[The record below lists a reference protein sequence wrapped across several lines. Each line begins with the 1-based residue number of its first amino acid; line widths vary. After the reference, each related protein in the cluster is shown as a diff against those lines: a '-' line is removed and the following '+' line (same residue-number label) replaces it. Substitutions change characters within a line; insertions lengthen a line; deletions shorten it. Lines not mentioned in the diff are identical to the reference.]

1 MNVHDHPAAPAVPTR
16 ESLDGWEHSRLH
28 RDVREAIACLPM
40 YFRTE
45 THISGIMATDLHT
58 LNTVLGATIEEQ
70 VVRTLNLI
78 RNTWDPNEQYSLYS
92 FVRQAQTFPD
102 VLLRKVSTGDVLLGI
117 ELKGWYLLAKETVPS
132 LRFQATLGAC
142 AKQDLIVVVPWVLG
156 NVISGSPI
164 LFEPFVESARY
175 AAAYRNHHWQHVRK
189 TKQHTGIEI
198 PEGVVPY
205 PSKSDQILDKP
216 TADGGGN
223 FGRLA
228 RTGMM
233 DTYMDKLDD
242 LQLCGIKTVYWRE
255 FLKMFQESTTDVQAR
270 MALERLRQRIRK
282 ARDVPSARIRSTLA
296 IIGELERLLD
306 LTAADE

>member
-1 MNVHDHPAAPAVPTR
+1 MTEEIGLSGPSRDLPST
-16 ESLDGWEHSRLH
+16 DDEHYQLYK
-28 RDVREAIACLPM
+28 DVREAISSLPI

-78 RNTWDPNEQYSLYS
+78 RNTWDPDEKYALYS

-102 VLLRKVSTGDVLLGI
+102 VLLRRTSTEEILLGI
-117 ELKGWYLLAKETVPS
+117 ELKGWYLLAKEAEPS
-132 LRFQATLGAC
+132 LRFQVTAAAC
-142 AKQDLIVVVPWVLG
+142 AKRDLIVVVPWVLG

-175 AAAYRNHHWQHVRK
+175 AANYRNYHWQHIRQ
-189 TKQHTGIEI
+189 TRQDTRIEI
-198 PEGVVPY
+198 PNGVGPY
-205 PSKSDQILDKP
+205 PSKADQILDRP
-216 TADGGGN
+216 RSDGGGN

-233 DTYMDKLDD
+233 DSYMQKLNDV
-242 LQLCGIKTVYWRE
+242 QLCGIKTDYWRQ
-255 FLKMFQESTTDVQAR
+255 FLKAFQESTTDAEAR
-270 MALERLRQRIRK
+270 VALERLKRRVQQTTDVASPK
-282 ARDVPSARIRSTLA
+282 AQSALV
-296 IIGELERLLD
+296 IIAELERLLD
-306 LTAADE
+306 MPG

>member
-1 MNVHDHPAAPAVPTR
+1 
-16 ESLDGWEHSRLH
+16 
-28 RDVREAIACLPM
+28 M

-78 RNTWDPNEQYSLYS
+78 RNTWDPDEKYSLYS

-102 VLLRKVSTGDVLLGI
+102 VLLRKVSTGEVLLGI
-117 ELKGWYLLAKETVPS
+117 ELKGWYLLAKETEPS
-132 LRFQATLGAC
+132 LRFQATIGAC

-175 AAAYRNHHWQHVRK
+175 AAAYRNYHWQHVRR

-198 PEGVVPY
+198 PEEVAPY

-216 TADGGGN
+216 AADGGGN

-233 DTYMDKLDD
+233 NTYMNKLDD
-242 LQLCGIKTVYWRE
+242 LQLCGIKTIYWRE
-255 FLKMFQESTTDVQAR
+255 FLKIFQESTTDIQAR
-270 MALERLRQRIRK
+270 TALDRLRQRIRK
-282 ARDVPSARIRSTLA
+282 TRNVPSARIRSTLA
-296 IIGELERLLD
+296 IIGELEKLLD
-306 LTAADE
+306 LTEADE

>member
-1 MNVHDHPAAPAVPTR
+1 MTKKSKLAAPSR
-16 ESLDGWEHSRLH
+16 ELPATDWKHYQLFK
-28 RDVREAIACLPM
+28 DVREAISCLPI

-78 RNTWDPNEQYSLYS
+78 RNTWDPDEKYALYS

-102 VLLRKVSTGDVLLGI
+102 VLLRKTSSDEILLGI
-117 ELKGWYLLAKETVPS
+117 ELKGWYLLAKEAEPS
-132 LRFQATLGAC
+132 LRFQATAAAC
-142 AKQDLIVVVPWVLG
+142 AKHDLIVVVPWVLG

-164 LFEPFVESARY
+164 LFEPFIESAKY
-175 AAAYRNHHWQHVRK
+175 AAEYRNYHWQHIRE
-189 TKQHTGIEI
+189 TKQDTGIEI
-198 PEGVVPY
+198 PQGVAPY

-216 TADGGGN
+216 HFDGGGN

-233 DTYMDKLDD
+233 DSYMQKLNDV
-242 LQLCGIKTVYWRE
+242 QLCGIKTVYWRQ
-255 FLKMFQESTTDVQAR
+255 FLKAFQESTTDAEAR
-270 MALERLRQRIRK
+270 TALERLKQRVQQATNIPSPK
-282 ARDVPSARIRSTLA
+282 AQSALA
-296 IIGELERLLD
+296 IIAELERLLD
-306 LTAADE
+306 MTE